1 MPAMTVDPFA
11 RFAAWYAEAEKAI
24 PLDPNAMVLSTVGR
38 DGAPSARVVLLKGFD
53 ASGFVFYTNL
63 QSRKGGELSANPLA
77 ALTFHFAPLG
87 RQVRIEGRAAPVS
100 AAEADA
106 YFASRPRGAQVGAW
120 ASEQS
125 APLPGRPTLEARVA
139 EVEARFRDRP
149 VPRPPHWS
157 GFRLVPSRIE
167 FWTGRDNRLHDREV
181 FERASP
187 GEAWSV
193 RLLYP

>member
-1 MPAMTVDPFA
+1 MSVDPFA

-24 PLDPNAMVLSTVGR
+24 PLDPNAAVLSTVGA
-38 DGAPSARVVLLKGFD
+38 DGAPSARVVLLKGYD

-63 QSRKGGELSANPLA
+63 HSRKGRELSANPLA

-106 YFASRPRGAQVGAW
+106 YFATRPRGAQVGAW

-125 APLPGRPTLEARVA
+125 APLPGRETLEARVA
-139 EVEARFRDRP
+139 EVEARFADRP

-157 GFRLVPSRIE
+157 GFRLVPTRIE
-167 FWTGRDNRLHDREV
+167 FWTGRESRLHEREV